1 MQNIQPPSSR
11 LSPKSGLRGSNS
23 SVVTA
28 VQASWLQRRAKPSVT
43 PSYNYV
49 MGEESEEIFET
60 LHLGTVTVGEGE
72 AAREVPE
79 RDTDFE
85 TLVSKFDS

>member
-1 MQNIQPPSSR
+1 
-11 LSPKSGLRGSNS
+11 
-23 SVVTA
+23 
-28 VQASWLQRRAKPSVT
+28 
-43 PSYNYV
+43 